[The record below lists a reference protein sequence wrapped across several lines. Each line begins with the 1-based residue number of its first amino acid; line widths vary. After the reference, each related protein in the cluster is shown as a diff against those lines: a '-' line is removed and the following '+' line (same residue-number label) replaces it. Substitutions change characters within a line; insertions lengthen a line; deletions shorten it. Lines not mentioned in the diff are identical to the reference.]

1 MAIRI
6 DGLKELQRTL
16 DPKLFN
22 SVFTTTS
29 NEIITGVINKTKTQ
43 IKKRWSVDLL
53 KENTNEW
60 AFANKGTG
68 KTNKRNGRLKIHK
81 ATLKNGYYYLEISG
95 TPLNLSLFE
104 FTWKQEVSATKSLKK
119 KKTIG
124 KQMKSLSKIDRKKVR
139 VKILNKN
146 ITTLQTAFVATMKN
160 GHRGIF
166 QRRINSR
173 KILEKRSV
181 TPQSMFKQV
190 HFNKILSDHIDA
202 NLMKRFMHNL
212 KQKIDGKY

>member
-1 MAIRI
+1 MIKI
-6 DGLKELQRTL
+6 DGLEDIQKTL
-16 DPKLFN
+16 DKTLFDK
-22 SVFTTTS
+22 VFTTTS
-29 NEIITGVINKTKTQ
+29 NEIITGAINKAKTQ
-43 IKKRWSVDLL
+43 IKKRWSIDLV
-53 KENTNEW
+53 KANSNEW

-68 KTNKRNGRLKIHK
+68 RTNKRNGRLKIHK
-81 ATLKNGYYYLEISG
+81 ATLKNGYYYLHISG

-119 KKTIG
+119 KKSIG
-124 KQMKSLSKIDRKKVR
+124 KQMKVLGRKGRGSVR
-139 VKILNKN
+139 VKIQKKH

-166 QRRINSR
+166 QRRSNGNG
-173 KILEKRSV
+173 ILEKRSI

-190 HFNKILSDHIDA
+190 DFNQILSDHINA

-212 KQKIDGKY
+212 ERKTGGKY